1 MTERRM
7 IVREESWS
15 IEGGF
20 NISRGRRSVAE
31 VITVEIHQDGVRGR
45 GECVPYRRYG
55 ETRENTSAEIERLR
69 LPIEN
74 GSLDRMALQ
83 SLIGPGA
90 ARNALDC
97 ALWDLEAKLTD
108 TPVWQLAGLPEPRP
122 FVTAYTISLGTPKE
136 MGASAKKHAARPLLK
151 LKLGGE
157 NDIAR
162 VRAVRENAPAA
173 TIIVDANEAWT
184 PVMVSEYGGELAK
197 LRVKLLEQPLPAGSD
212 SVLDGLGRAIPVC
225 ADESFHDHNSIREV
239 ARRYDFVNVKL
250 DKTGGLTE
258 AINVISE
265 AKLIGLGIFVGC
277 MVGTSLGMAP
287 AALLGPLAAYVDLDG
302 PLLLSE
308 DRENGF
314 VFENSLMRP
323 ASRDLWG

>member
-1 MTERRM
+1 VTDRRM
-7 IVREESWS
+7 IVREEAWN

-20 NISRGRRSVAE
+20 NISRGRRTVAE
-31 VITVEIHQDGVRGR
+31 VVTVEIHEDGIRGR
-45 GECVPYRRYG
+45 GECVPYKRYG
-55 ETRENTSAEIERLR
+55 ESKESTAAEIERLR
-69 LPIEN
+69 LPIES
-74 GSLDRMALQ
+74 GSLDREALQ
-83 SLIGPGA
+83 SVIGPGA

-97 ALWDLEAKLTD
+97 AMWDLESKVTN

-136 MGASAKKHAARPLLK
+136 MGASAAKNAERPLLK

-197 LRVKLLEQPLPAGSD
+197 LGVKLVEQPLPAGSD
-212 SVLDGLGRAIPVC
+212 SVLDGLGRAVPVC
-225 ADESFHDHNSIREV
+225 ADESFHDHASIGEV
-239 ARRYDFVNVKL
+239 ANRYDFINVKL

-258 AINVISE
+258 AIRVVSA
-265 AKLIGLGIFVGC
+265 AKQIGLGVFVGC

-308 DRENGF
+308 DREFGF
-314 VFENSLMRP
+314 EFDNSLMKP
-323 ASRDLWG
+323 ASRELWG

>member
-1 MTERRM
+1 MSQRRM
-7 IVREESWS
+7 IVREESWN

-20 NISRGRRSVAE
+20 NISRGRKSVAE
-31 VITVEIHQDGVRGR
+31 VITVEIHENGVLGR

-55 ETRENTSAEIERLR
+55 ETRESSAAEIERLR

-74 GSLDRMALQ
+74 GAMDREALQ
-83 SLIGPGA
+83 TLMGPGA

-108 TPVWQLAGLPEPRP
+108 TPVWKLAGLPEPRP
-122 FVTAYTISLGTPKE
+122 FVTAFTIGLGSPKE
-136 MGASAKKHAARPLLK
+136 MGTAAKKNADRPLLK

-162 VRAVRENAPAA
+162 VRAVRENAPAS

-197 LRVKLLEQPLPAGSD
+197 LGVKLLEQPLPAGSD
-212 SVLDGLGRAIPVC
+212 SVLDGLGRAVPVC
-225 ADESFHDHNSIREV
+225 ADESFHDSGSVREV
-239 ARRYDFVNVKL
+239 ARRYDFINVKL

-258 AINVISE
+258 AIKVVSV
-265 AKLIGLGIFVGC
+265 AKEIGVGIFVGC
-277 MVGTSLGMAP
+277 MLGTSLGMAP
-287 AALLGPLAAYVDLDG
+287 AALLAPLAAFVDLDG
-302 PLLLSE
+302 PLLLSK
-308 DRENGF
+308 DRELGF
-314 VFENSLMRP
+314 EFDNSYMKP
-323 ASRDLWG
+323 ASRELWG